1 MATSASTVTTGVTDA
16 QRDTIFTALSESLS
30 RSSGLGS
37 RHYVTETLLSQHDR
51 FGSAPIQINSEMV
64 GLTFFTRPRL
74 NMTTSSL
81 RQDPKLAMMDTL
93 DPNSLMFSLR
103 TNLDSVLLKSP
114 YAAAAVRKSPWINPD
129 TPFNVP
135 LGNML
140 SGMSG
145 WPDFNVEYET
155 TEAGYFS
162 EDMTMVRGSDQG
174 RRTYDIQCT
183 FRDIQGGYVMAYI
196 FYWLHA
202 MALQMEGSIV
212 AYPDDR
218 EKNRLNYTCSIY
230 RFVMDPSMRTIV
242 KWAKATGCY
251 PASLPLGDVFNF
263 GPGDSQIHTS
273 QQFTVPFVVNNVSYM
288 DPRHLAAFN
297 KLVRRYSGIRES
309 KTGSLTNIAAS
320 SGRQLAP
327 VTAASNFIGIPYIDL
342 YSGTNELGF
351 LGTKEELAD
360 PTEALLAQIKTMA
373 ASTGDAVIKKYTNTT
388 TTTTT
393 A

>member
-1 MATSASTVTTGVTDA
+1 MATSPTSKLLGVTEE
-16 QRDTIFTALSESLS
+16 QRDTIFSAITESLA
-30 RSSGLGS
+30 RSSGMGS
-37 RHYVTETLLSQHDR
+37 RHYVMETVLSQHDR
-51 FGSAPIQINSEMV
+51 FGTAPIQTNSEMV

-114 YAAAAVRKSPWINPD
+114 YAASAVRKSPWINPD

-135 LGNML
+135 LSNML
-140 SGMSG
+140 LGMSG

-162 EDMTMVRGSDQG
+162 EDMTMVRGSDMG

-183 FRDIQGGYVMAYI
+183 FRDVQGGYLMAYI

-202 MALQMEGSIV
+202 MALQMEGAIV

-218 EKNRLNYTCSIY
+218 EANRLNYTCSIY
-230 RFVMDPSMRTIV
+230 RFVLDPHMGTIV

-297 KLVRRYSGIRES
+297 KLVRRYSGIKEQ
-309 KTGSLTNIAAS
+309 KNGSLKSIAQSVGRVVAPITAS
-320 SGRQLAP
+320 S
-327 VTAASNFIGIPYIDL
+327 NFTGIPYIDL

-351 LGTKEELAD
+351 LSTKEELFD
-360 PTEALLAQIKTMA
+360 PTDSLLSQIKSMA
-373 ASTGDAVIKKYTNTT
+373 ANVADQVSSKYTKSITSS
-388 TTTTT
+388 
-393 A
+393 

>member
-1 MATSASTVTTGVTDA
+1 MATSPSSVITGVSDA
-16 QRDTIFTALSESLS
+16 QRDTIFMALTESLA

-37 RHYVTETLLSQHDR
+37 RHYVTENLLTQHDR
-51 FGSAPIQINSEMV
+51 FGSAPVQINSEMV

-103 TNLDSVLLKSP
+103 TNLDTVLLKSA
-114 YAAAAVRKSPWINPD
+114 YASASARKSPWVNTE

-135 LGNML
+135 LSNML
-140 SGMSG
+140 VGMSG
-145 WPDFNVEYET
+145 WPDYNVEYET

-162 EDMTMVRGSDQG
+162 EDMTMVRGSDMG

-183 FRDIQGGYVMAYI
+183 FRDVQGGYIMAYI

-202 MALQMEGSIV
+202 MALQMEGTIV

-218 EKNRLNYTCSIY
+218 EANRLNYTCSIY
-230 RFVMDPSMRTIV
+230 RFVLDPSMRTIV

-297 KLVRRYSGIRES
+297 KLVRRYSP
-309 KTGSLTNIAAS
+309 NIENKGLRTSAKA
-320 SGRQLAP
+320 
-327 VTAASNFIGIPYIDL
+327 TAANNFIGIPYIDL
-342 YSGTNELGF
+342 YGGTNEMRF
-351 LGTKEELAD
+351 MATKEELSD
-360 PTEALLAQIKTMA
+360 PTEALLAQIKSMA
-373 ASTGDAVIKKYTNTT
+373 SSNSDSLLKKYTNTS
-388 TTTTT
+388 T
-393 A
+393 AS